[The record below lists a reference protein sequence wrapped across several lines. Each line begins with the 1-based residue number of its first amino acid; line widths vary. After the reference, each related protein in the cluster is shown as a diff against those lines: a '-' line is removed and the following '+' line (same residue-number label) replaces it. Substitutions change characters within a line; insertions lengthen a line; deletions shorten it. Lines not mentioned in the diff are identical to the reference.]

1 MIALFTH
8 FNRFFKDLS
17 MLINKK
23 FKEMGHFWMELM
35 SLSEEIIFMKMLM
48 INFLPRMVGLQLS
61 YQLVITL
68 YCSYYIVTYLLI

>member
-1 MIALFTH
+1 
-8 FNRFFKDLS
+8 

-48 INFLPRMVGLQLS
+48 INFLLKMVGLQLS
-61 YQLVITL
+61 SHQLVYNI
-68 YCSYYIVTYLLI
+68 